1 MKKSFVWG
9 ALLLTA
15 ACLGPRE
22 DTSAF
27 FLLSPAPPPTD
38 QAPVPV
44 VVGIGPVTIPG
55 YLDRPQ
61 IVVRLSDNEVALS
74 DTDRW
79 AEPLGENVVRTLQ
92 EDLAALLPGSS
103 YVAYPW
109 YESAAPDYA
118 VSLDVR
124 RFEVDAGGAVV
135 LEGTWRVMRG
145 GAEVGGRAVRIT
157 ESANG
162 PDRAASVAA
171 QSRALAEL
179 SGDIAGAVR
188 AAESGR

>member
-1 MKKSFVWG
+1 MKRFFVLG
-9 ALLLTA
+9 ALLLTT

-22 DTSAF
+22 DLSAF

-44 VVGIGPVTIPG
+44 MVGIGPVTIPG

-74 DTDRW
+74 ETDRW
-79 AEPLGENVVRTLQ
+79 AEPLGENVVRTL
-92 EDLAALLPGSS
+92 EENLAGLLPGSS

-109 YESAAPDYA
+109 YESEAPDYA
-118 VSLDVR
+118 VALDVR
-124 RFEVDAGGAVV
+124 RFEVDSGGAVV
-135 LEGTWRVMRG
+135 LEGTWRLSRG
-145 GAEVGGRAVRIT
+145 GSEVDARTVRIT
-157 ESANG
+157 ESASG

-179 SGDIAGAVR
+179 SREIAGGVR
-188 AAESGR
+188 AARGGR